1 MKRQGERGR
10 GWLPKM
16 LREKS
21 TSLNNIDLLV
31 IRGGWVVRDLYFDL
45 VLLALFILPFSN
57 CSRWGGRKLS

>member
-31 IRGGWVVRDLYFDL
+31 IRGGWVV
-45 VLLALFILPFSN
+45 
-57 CSRWGGRKLS
+57 